1 VIRSWI
7 KNDPRSL
14 CLKVLSTC
22 ARTNWS
28 VGGVRPP
35 SNVLYACIIQPL
47 SVHLIH
53 RRPVHSPG
61 LRACLRDV
69 MLAQPIQYWDWIE
82 GSGWGWGAPGGAA
95 DNSHDACKRVR
106 TNEFGHW
113 HSQNSRYYIHLWY
126 KLLSVDGEMAMVGG
140 ERLRNN
146 IQSHGFE
153 QHAVGLGV

>member
-82 GSGWGWGAPGGAA
+82 GSGWGWGVRGGQLTTRTTHAKGSGQMNLVIGIHKIH
-95 DNSHDACKRVR
+95 DTTYISGTNSCQSMAKWPWLEANVCGTTSNLTD
-106 TNEFGHW
+106 
-113 HSQNSRYYIHLWY
+113 
-126 KLLSVDGEMAMVGG
+126 LS
-140 ERLRNN
+140 
-146 IQSHGFE
+146 STH
-153 QHAVGLGV
+153 